1 MSYLDTTA
9 FLSDSYIKTS
19 TITQSAIT
27 ESTLDMNMKNIT
39 SVKDPIDRQD
49 AATKGFVEDQLASI
63 VQTQTVQLNGQ
74 AFAEVINLTHGAFT
88 LIVQSTFEGGP
99 VGQFTCM
106 KISDATIGTIN
117 ANAIKTPTGEQLI
130 VTWPANSAILIRK
143 SGDNFDGLYR
153 VRIF

>member
-1 MSYLDTTA
+1 MD
-9 FLSDSYIKTS
+9 
-19 TITQSAIT
+19 
-27 ESTLDMNMKNIT
+27 MKNIT
-39 SVKDPIDRQD
+39 SVKDPVDRQD

-63 VQTQTVQLNGQ
+63 IQTQMVQLNGQ
-74 AFAEVINLTHGAFT
+74 AFAEVINLTYGAYK

-99 VGQFTCM
+99 VGEFTCM
-106 KISDATIGTIN
+106 KISNGTIGTIN